1 MSFEKLFDQ
10 QEKLY
15 NKIIAEINN
24 SRSPRIMILGK
35 SGCGKTHLTE
45 HIIRNITGNSKEWMI
60 LRFSGDIQCIDRD
73 YYPIIAGPT
82 ELDEENTISVTVMF
96 IFYANV

>member
-45 HIIRNITGNSKEWMI
+45 HIIRNITGNSKE
-60 LRFSGDIQCIDRD
+60 
-73 YYPIIAGPT
+73 
-82 ELDEENTISVTVMF
+82 
-96 IFYANV
+96 